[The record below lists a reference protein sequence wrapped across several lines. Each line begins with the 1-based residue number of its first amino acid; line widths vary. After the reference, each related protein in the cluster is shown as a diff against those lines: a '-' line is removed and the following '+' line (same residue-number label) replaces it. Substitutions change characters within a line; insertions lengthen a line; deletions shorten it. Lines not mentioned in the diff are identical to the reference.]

1 MRTEEVARWI
11 FAAIHPVI
19 GRKRGICSRTACL
32 YLGGFQADRV
42 DEIQSLNDGS
52 ISNIESRDLLFR
64 NGSVIGKGCR
74 IPAVSSA

>member
-19 GRKRGICSRTACL
+19 GPKPGLCSRTAGL

-42 DEIQSLNDGS
+42 DEIIQNLNDGS
-52 ISNIESRDLLFR
+52 MSNIASRGEVLGSDTCES
-64 NGSVIGKGCR
+64 
-74 IPAVSSA
+74 

>member
-19 GRKRGICSRTACL
+19 GPKPGICSRTACL

-42 DEIQSLNDGS
+42 DEIIQSLNDGS

-64 NGSVIGKGCR
+64 NASVIGKGLQNTGR
-74 IPAVSSA
+74 E